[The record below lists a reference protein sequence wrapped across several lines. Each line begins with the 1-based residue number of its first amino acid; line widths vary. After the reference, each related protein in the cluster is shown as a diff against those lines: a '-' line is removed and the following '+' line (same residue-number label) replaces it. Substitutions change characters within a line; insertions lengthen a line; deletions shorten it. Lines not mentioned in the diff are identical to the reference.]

1 MRCRSVVMLDRTIL
15 VFFVLMT
22 STLFAIDGKIK
33 VFIKSNDAIYTS
45 QKVTVSVELLSDAFS
60 ITDAKITFSPS
71 NKYIVQAP
79 RSATYLDQT
88 EVNGSNWQMVHYDYE
103 VYALKAGKIEI
114 PSVSVNFTASMGYGQ
129 PKKEF
134 ALSSDSLVVDVKTPE
149 GVNTNQFVLV
159 TDKFVLESNMN
170 PEKKQLIVG
179 DAVVLTLTQKAKGV
193 PDILLS
199 PIIYKSNAF
208 LRVYV
213 KEPLLKSGLDGS
225 YDVSRTDSFTFVA
238 SSEGNVMIPV
248 KEVLW
253 WDSKTKK
260 LHIEKTPSYTF
271 EIIPDPQLA
280 IDAKKAQ
287 QKQRLLYVLLVV
299 LVLVGLYLLFASK
312 IREYLKERKHLYAQ
326 SEAGKFALLLACIE
340 KNDVHCMYAQMY
352 EWLLSIAPELTRG
365 GFSTIIEIQPSF
377 KTSLETLEENLLTPN
392 QRFDTILFSEELNRL
407 RATLLKKEQTA
418 SEGLPQTINPN

>member
-1 MRCRSVVMLDRTIL
+1 
-15 VFFVLMT
+15 MT

-71 NKYIVQAP
+71 KEYIVQSP
-79 RSATYLDQT
+79 KSATYLGQT

-225 YDVSRTDSFTFVA
+225 YDISRTDSFTFVA
-238 SSEGNVMIPV
+238 SSEGNVTIPV

-260 LHIEKTPSYTF
+260 MHTEKTPAYTF

-280 IDAKKAQ
+280 INAKKAQ

-299 LVLVGLYLLFASK
+299 LVLVGLYLFFASK
-312 IREYLKERKHLYAQ
+312 IREYLKERKCLYAQ
-326 SEAGKFALLLACIE
+326 SEVGKFALLLACIE

-352 EWLLSIAPELTRG
+352 EWLLSIALELTRG

-377 KTSLETLEENLLTPN
+377 KTSLDALEENLLTPN